1 MAGQRARAPYDEAE
15 VRRQRPVPSARRS
28 GEGAAGRT
36 GGAPPR
42 RPEQTGQVPGRR
54 GQSAFPGPRTS
65 AAGGAGARGGQRD
78 ARAANVRRGAGAPA
92 GRLPAVYPAI
102 GLPLFGAAV
111 DAVAGSGVG
120 VVFAV
125 CAVLGA
131 ALATLVSSRAGWWW
145 VVTSAPVVVLVVAV
159 GAEYLADGD
168 RYQGKALATG
178 ALRWVTHAFP
188 VMAAAVLAALLAV
201 GVRMLREGRGRRG

>member
-1 MAGQRARAPYDEAE
+1 MPGQSGRSAAP
-15 VRRQRPVPSARRS
+15 
-28 GEGAAGRT
+28 GT
-36 GGAPPR
+36 R
-42 RPEQTGQVPGRR
+42 RP
-54 GQSAFPGPRTS
+54 
-65 AAGGAGARGGQRD
+65 AAEGAGARGGQRD
-78 ARAANVRRGAGAPA
+78 ARAADVRRGAGAPG

-102 GLPLFGAAV
+102 GLPLLGAAV
-111 DAVAGSGVG
+111 DALFGSGVG

-159 GAEYLADGD
+159 GTEYLADGD

-188 VMAAAVLAALLAV
+188 VMAAAVLAALLTV
-201 GVRMLREGRGRRG
+201 GVRKLSEGRGRRG